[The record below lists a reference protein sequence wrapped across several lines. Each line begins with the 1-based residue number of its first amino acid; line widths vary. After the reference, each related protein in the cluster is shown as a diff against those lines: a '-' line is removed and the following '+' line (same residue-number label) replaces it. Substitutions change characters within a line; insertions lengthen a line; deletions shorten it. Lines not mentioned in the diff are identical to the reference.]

1 MKTVE
6 DFKKSAMK
14 TALDKVYSWKQEHQ
28 EEYSHFSSD
37 INKVLHNDFNC
48 YERIFKMAIKY
59 VPIPVLVECQKLFAP
74 NTGNTLSDDEKTI
87 VAGHIID
94 DLMELKGYLRFGIY
108 TETIDEE
115 YVSASDSNKL
125 FLIREYSI
133 SDEDL
138 SDEDDE
144 YLYLPFGTSE
154 ELWESLPSLI
164 QMAVFNL
171 GKGHTVDELATI
183 TKRIIVS
190 ASYTAAD
197 TYTQL
202 RDHILNES
210 NSLLMCTLYY
220 ICFDHG
226 LPKSALALSK
236 IVLGDRQI
244 SYMRESIKAVVD
256 KLVET
261 SIAKGFDKKAE
272 WTKLNKEVE
281 NTELQQA
288 IKNSLSNT
296 KGKHGRRTIQQE
308 ELSIDDILIADDKQA
323 LKKAILTALN
333 NTEHDYETAYIKAA
347 LIWSGH
353 LESNVSFAAFLRA
366 ICVFSSK
373 GYKYDLGQRVDS
385 FIIYEKK
392 EFETS
397 KNSKWQRARRI
408 VSGLTQTFG
417 MIK

>member
-1 MKTVE
+1 MITVE
-6 DFKKSAMK
+6 DFKKSAMR

-37 INKVLHNDFNC
+37 INKVMHNDFSC

-59 VPIPVLVECQKLFAP
+59 VPVPVLVECQKLFVP
-74 NTGNTLSDDEKTI
+74 NTDNTLSDDEKTI

-94 DLMELKGYLRFGIY
+94 DLMELKGYLRFRIY
-108 TETIDEE
+108 TETFEE
-115 YVSASDSNKL
+115 NVSAFDSNKL

-138 SDEDDE
+138 SDVDDE

-183 TKRIIVS
+183 SKRIIVS
-190 ASYTAAD
+190 ASYTVTD
-197 TYTQL
+197 TYTKL

-210 NSLLMCTLYY
+210 NSLLMCILYY

-236 IVLGDRQI
+236 ITLGDKQI

-296 KGKHGRRTIQQE
+296 KGKHGRRTFQQE
-308 ELSIDDILIADDKQA
+308 ELSIDDILIVDDKQA
-323 LKKAILTALN
+323 LKKAILAALN
-333 NTEHDYETAYIKAA
+333 NMEHDYETAYIKAA

-353 LESNVSFAAFLRA
+353 LKSNVSFAAFLRA

-373 GYKYDLGQRVDS
+373 DYKYDPGQRVDS
-385 FIIYEKK
+385 FITYEKK
-392 EFETS
+392 EYETS